1 MGEKMNMR
9 LGNVVPLM
17 EETEPSI
24 KNARVISVSEKGIA
38 VSISGN
44 TQIARVA
51 FSCLIRPVPGDLVLC
66 AKNETGLYY
75 ILGIIERP
83 ENRDTAISFPDN
95 VTLEARGAF
104 TVLSKENITLAAEDR
119 LNCLSREAIHKSRN
133 MTIDADNVT
142 ANGTD
147 FVSNFKTMSVIGH
160 TMNTLARRVIQK
172 AKSYI
177 RHTEDYDQVNAG
189 QMTRDVRGL
198 FSMGTRHTVMVSKK
212 DTKIDGERIHM
223 G

>member
-1 MGEKMNMR
+1 MSMKMGK
-9 LGNVVPLM
+9 VVPLM
-17 EETEPSI
+17 EKTEPAI
-24 KNARVISVSEKGIA
+24 KNARVISVSEKGVA
-38 VSISGN
+38 VSMSGV
-44 TQIARVA
+44 TKMAQVA
-51 FSCLIRPVPGDLVLC
+51 FSCLIRPIAGDLVLC

-75 ILGIIERP
+75 ILSIIERP
-83 ENRDTAISFPDN
+83 DDQDMAISFPEN
-95 VTLEARGAF
+95 LTMQTNGTFTLLSEEAM
-104 TVLSKENITLAAEDR
+104 TLATKDR
-119 LNCLSREAIHKSRN
+119 LNCLSREAIHKSQDA
-133 MTIDADNVT
+133 TIDVDNVT
-142 ANGTD
+142 ANGTN
-147 FVSNFKTMSVIGH
+147 FVSNFKTMSVIVH
-160 TMNTLARRVIQK
+160 TMNTLARRVIRK